1 MRRLLVWL
9 AGLAWLCA
17 PAPTLAQAQYSQHL
31 GGWTVAGSDGICL
44 AFGPQAGGQSLS
56 FGLGGGGFF
65 LSFMSSRLPRVG
77 AATVDTTLSIDED
90 WRRRVTG
97 TFEDENILV
106 FEFDLSDSF
115 VAYLR
120 SGHRLRIQSGET
132 VFKADLTGTAT
143 AIVALSEC
151 GQAVGA
157 PLAAIARTGAGEE
170 GFIIGGWHGRAFH
183 DEAGVVEEC
192 LIAGPRDGAVGLVI
206 GQAAYGLKV
215 AVQSDAWTLSVDDTY
230 PVSLSVDG
238 GWRAELEAVAI
249 APGTFRID
257 LPKDQAVVDRLRHGD
272 RFTVAAMGGAYQF
285 DLAGSNAAIGA
296 LMDCYAAE
304 VGGHR

>member
-1 MRRLLVWL
+1 MRRLLGWL

-17 PAPTLAQAQYSQHL
+17 SASTLAQAQYSQNL

-44 AFGPQAGGQSLS
+44 AFGPQTGGQVLS

-65 LSFMSSRLPRVG
+65 LSFTSSRLLGVG
-77 AATVDTTLSIDED
+77 AATVDATLSIDED
-90 WRRRVTG
+90 WQRRVTG
-97 TFEDENILV
+97 TFEDEDILV

-115 VAYLR
+115 VAHLR
-120 SGHRLRIQSGET
+120 SGDRLLIQYGGT
-132 VFKADLTGTAT
+132 VFKADLTGTEA
-143 AIVALSEC
+143 AIVALSQC

-157 PLAAIARTGAGEE
+157 PLAVIARTGAGEE

-215 AVQSDAWTLSVDDTY
+215 AVQSDAWTLSVDETY
-230 PVSLSVDG
+230 AVSLSVG
-238 GWRAELEAVAI
+238 REWRAELQAVAI
-249 APGTFRID
+249 APGALSIG
-257 LPKDQAVVDRLRHGD
+257 LPKDQAVVDRLRRGN
-272 RFTVAAMGGAYQF
+272 RLTVAAIGEAYQF